1 MSTVRPPE
9 GAQLP
14 LGGTARSAK
23 GAPLLPQHEPDRQRF
38 TLATTPPSVLDY
50 ELAPGRVVFTH
61 TGVPDAYRGQGLA
74 AQLVEA
80 GLRWAREQGL
90 KVVPACSYVAVFLQ
104 RHPEWR
110 DLS

>member
-1 MSTVRPPE
+1 MS
-9 GAQLP
+9 
-14 LGGTARSAK
+14 
-23 GAPLLPQHEPDRQRF
+23 PQHEPQAQRF
-38 TLATTPPSVLDY
+38 TLATTPTSVLDY
-50 ELAPGRVVFTH
+50 ELSAGRVVFTH
-61 TGVPDAYRGQGLA
+61 TGVPPAYRGQGLA

-80 GLRWAREQGL
+80 GLAWAREHKL